1 MSSPRILIVDDDPR
15 LSLLM
20 RTILER
26 VGFEVREE
34 NRSFAALAT
43 AREFRPHLVLLDV
56 DMPGKDGGMV
66 ASELQAD
73 PITVDIPFI
82 FVTSL
87 VKKNEAGPRG
97 TVRYLSKPV
106 APAVLV
112 AAVEQAI
119 SRDAD
124 SIESKKVQR

>member
-1 MSSPRILIVDDDPR
+1 MSSPRILIVDDDSR
-15 LSLLM
+15 LSSLM
-20 RTILER
+20 RIILER

-34 NRSFAALAT
+34 NRSFAAFAT
-43 AREFRPHLVLLDV
+43 ALEFRPHLVLLDV

-73 PITVDIPFI
+73 PITSVIPFI

-87 VKKNEAGPRG
+87 VKQNEAGPRG

-119 SRDAD
+119 SRNAD
-124 SIESKKVQR
+124 SIESKKV